1 MLKALQPGNDMSH
14 STIQKKASSAD
25 INSKDSKVDTSDIPE
40 LTDEDWAKAKKNL
53 FYRPNAI
60 LTRNKS

>member
-1 MLKALQPGNDMSH
+1 MSH
-14 STIQKKASSAD
+14 STIQKKTSSTD
-25 INSKDSKVDTSDIPE
+25 INSNDSKVDTSDIPE
-40 LTDEDWAKAKKNL
+40 FTDEDWAKAKKNL